1 MLGCLENLVRKFR
14 LQKLPFFRAAFPTI
28 YPTFAHHFLTNKTIL
43 NMKKT
48 VLGILAG
55 AALTLS
61 MASCGEKLLTQEQFD
76 AEVMKGVEA
85 GRAAVES
92 EMNAKCDA
100 EFETRVQ
107 ERVNQLD
114 QEAAAQQVQ

>member
-1 MLGCLENLVRKFR
+1 
-14 LQKLPFFRAAFPTI
+14 
-28 YPTFAHHFLTNKTIL
+28 
-43 NMKKT
+43 MKKT
-48 VLGILAG
+48 FLGILAG
-55 AALTLS
+55 AALTLF

-76 AEVMKGVEA
+76 AEVQKGFEA

-92 EMNAKCDA
+92 EMDAKCDA

-114 QEAAAQQVQ
+114 QEAAAAQQVQ

>member
-1 MLGCLENLVRKFR
+1 
-14 LQKLPFFRAAFPTI
+14 
-28 YPTFAHHFLTNKTIL
+28 
-43 NMKKT
+43 MKKT
-48 VLGILAG
+48 FLGIFAG
-55 AALTLS
+55 AALTLF

-76 AEVMKGVEA
+76 AEVQKGFEA

-114 QEAAAQQVQ
+114 QEAAAAQQVQ

>member
-1 MLGCLENLVRKFR
+1 
-14 LQKLPFFRAAFPTI
+14 
-28 YPTFAHHFLTNKTIL
+28 
-43 NMKKT
+43 MKKT

-61 MASCGEKLLTQEQFD
+61 MTSCGEKLLTQEQFD
-76 AEVMKGVEA
+76 AEVQKGVEA

-92 EMNAKCDA
+92 EMSSRCDA

-107 ERVNQLD
+107 ERVLQLD
-114 QEAAAQQVQ
+114 TEAAAAAAQPQ

>member
-1 MLGCLENLVRKFR
+1 
-14 LQKLPFFRAAFPTI
+14 
-28 YPTFAHHFLTNKTIL
+28 
-43 NMKKT
+43 MKKT

-55 AALTLS
+55 AALTLT

-76 AEVMKGVEA
+76 AEVAKGFET

-92 EMNAKCDA
+92 EMDAKCDTD
-100 EFETRVQ
+100 FETRVQ

-114 QEAAAQQVQ
+114 MEASAVQ

>member
-1 MLGCLENLVRKFR
+1 
-14 LQKLPFFRAAFPTI
+14 
-28 YPTFAHHFLTNKTIL
+28 
-43 NMKKT
+43 MKKT
-48 VLGILAG
+48 IIGIFAG
-55 AALTLS
+55 AALTIS

-76 AEVMKGVEA
+76 VEVTKKVEA

-92 EMNAKCDA
+92 EMNAKCEA

-114 QEAAAQQVQ
+114 LENAATQQVQ

>member
-1 MLGCLENLVRKFR
+1 MLG
-14 LQKLPFFRAAFPTI
+14 
-28 YPTFAHHFLTNKTIL
+28 
-43 NMKKT
+43 M
-48 VLGILAG
+48 LAG
-55 AALTLS
+55 VALTLS

-76 AEVMKGVEA
+76 AEVAKKVEA

-107 ERVNQLD
+107 ERVLQLD
-114 QEAAAQQVQ
+114 QENAATQQVQ

>member
-1 MLGCLENLVRKFR
+1 
-14 LQKLPFFRAAFPTI
+14 
-28 YPTFAHHFLTNKTIL
+28 
-43 NMKKT
+43 MKKT
-48 VLGILAG
+48 ILGILAG
-55 AALTLS
+55 ASLTLFA
-61 MASCGEKLLTQEQFD
+61 ASCGEKLLTQEQFD
-76 AEVMKGVEA
+76 AEVAKGFEA

-114 QEAAAQQVQ
+114 QEAAAAQQPQ

>member
-1 MLGCLENLVRKFR
+1 
-14 LQKLPFFRAAFPTI
+14 
-28 YPTFAHHFLTNKTIL
+28 
-43 NMKKT
+43 MKKT
-48 VLGILAG
+48 MLGILAG

-76 AEVMKGVEA
+76 AEVAKKVEA

-100 EFETRVQ
+100 DYETRVQ

-114 QEAAAQQVQ
+114 QENAAAQEAPAQ

>member
-1 MLGCLENLVRKFR
+1 MLGL
-14 LQKLPFFRAAFPTI
+14 
-28 YPTFAHHFLTNKTIL
+28 
-43 NMKKT
+43 
-48 VLGILAG
+48 LAG
-55 AALTLS
+55 AALTIS

-76 AEVMKGVEA
+76 AEVAKQVEA

-100 EFETRVQ
+100 AFETSVQ

-114 QEAAAQQVQ
+114 QENAAAQGQVQ

>member
-1 MLGCLENLVRKFR
+1 M
-14 LQKLPFFRAAFPTI
+14 
-28 YPTFAHHFLTNKTIL
+28 
-43 NMKKT
+43 
-48 VLGILAG
+48 LGILAG
-55 AALTLS
+55 VAMTLS

-76 AEVMKGVEA
+76 AEVAKKVEA

-107 ERVNQLD
+107 ERVLQLD
-114 QEAAAQQVQ
+114 QENAATQQVQ

>member
-1 MLGCLENLVRKFR
+1 
-14 LQKLPFFRAAFPTI
+14 
-28 YPTFAHHFLTNKTIL
+28 
-43 NMKKT
+43 MKKT
-48 VLGILAG
+48 ILGILAG
-55 AALTLS
+55 ASLTLFA
-61 MASCGEKLLTQEQFD
+61 ASCGEKLLTQEQFD
-76 AEVMKGVEA
+76 AEVAKGFEA

-114 QEAAAQQVQ
+114 QEAAAAQQMQ

>member
-1 MLGCLENLVRKFR
+1 MLGL
-14 LQKLPFFRAAFPTI
+14 
-28 YPTFAHHFLTNKTIL
+28 
-43 NMKKT
+43 
-48 VLGILAG
+48 LAG
-55 AALTLS
+55 AALTIS

-76 AEVMKGVEA
+76 AEVAKQVEG

-100 EFETRVQ
+100 AFEASVQ

-114 QEAAAQQVQ
+114 QENAAAQGQVQ